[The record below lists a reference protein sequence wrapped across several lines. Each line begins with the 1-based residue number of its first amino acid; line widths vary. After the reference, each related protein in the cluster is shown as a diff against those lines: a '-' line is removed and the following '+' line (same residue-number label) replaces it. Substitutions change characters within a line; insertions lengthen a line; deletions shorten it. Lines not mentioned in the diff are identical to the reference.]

1 MTHRR
6 QPASFGRPTYTVPTH
21 TNVHGLEPLLT
32 INDVA
37 MIYGLSEGTIRR
49 DLQRGTF
56 HPEPWDKY
64 PYRWRRADIQTDL
77 ETGRKLRKRPHGRYA
92 APKLK
97 PAKASRTNG
106 HGYRKRAGDRRRG

>member
-1 MTHRR
+1 MAHRKHSA
-6 QPASFGRPTYTVPTH
+6 PLGRPTYAVPLH

-56 HPEPWDKY
+56 QPEPWDKY
-64 PYRWRRADIQTDL
+64 PYRWKRSDIQEDL
-77 ETGRKLRKRPHGRYA
+77 NTGRKLRQRPHGRYA
-92 APKLK
+92 KFRT
-97 PAKASRTNG
+97 AKATNG
-106 HGYRKRAGDRRRG
+106 NRSHGQVKRAAGDRRRS